1 MANWFSGS
9 PGSYTTRDLLDP
21 QQRALFNNIGSYYN
35 AAFSGGKGFPQ
46 YKGDYTAPMNEAET
60 KAIANQGDL
69 ANAYAS
75 WRSSFTPDYINPE
88 VDANELRKYNEN
100 FYGTA
105 GRPGVRALTD
115 EAFAGNSGYWG
126 VERAQADLNAY
137 KDTVTDPYQ
146 NWRSTALQN
155 SYANA
160 LNYATTGNVVN
171 TTNQSLQ
178 QVPRLIQQYGLD
190 QQYKEWVRTRP
201 ETAGNIDAALKFID
215 LTTTAQEYEPGS
227 NSQWGTV
234 GSIIG
239 GATGIVA
246 APMTGGLSIPL
257 AASIGGGIGGL
268 FDNNNSGGSAYNI
281 PQAAQNYY
289 TQSRQDA
296 FQKDYLDILKKA
308 YAQQGT
314 VNRYG
319 VPETIGSS
327 IGYRS
332 Y

>member
-9 PGSYTTRDLLDP
+9 SGGYKTVDLLN
-21 QQRALFNNIGSYYN
+21 QQQKDLMQSIGSYYGN
-35 AAFSGGKGFPQ
+35 AFAGGKGFPQ
-46 YKGDYTAPMNEAET
+46 YSGEYAAPMNESET
-60 KAIANQGDL
+60 QAIANQADL

-75 WRSSFTPDYINPE
+75 WRSSYTPGFINPE

-126 VERAQADLNAY
+126 GARAQADLNAY

-155 SYANA
+155 SYTNA
-160 LNYATTGNVVN
+160 LNYAKTGSEVN

-190 QQYKEWVRTRP
+190 QAYKEWVRTRP
-201 ETAGNIDAALKFID
+201 ESSGNIDAALKFID
-215 LTTTAQEYEPGS
+215 LTTMAQEYEPGT
-227 NSQWGTV
+227 NSQWGTL
-234 GSIIG
+234 GSILG
-239 GATGIVA
+239 GAAGIVA

-268 FDNNNSGGSAYNI
+268 FDNNNAGGGGANAI
-281 PQAAQNYY
+281 NTATQNYY
-289 TQSRQDA
+289 TQSQQNA
-296 FQKDYLDILKKA
+296 FQKEYLDILKKA
-308 YAQQGT
+308 YSQQGT

-319 VPETIGSS
+319 VPETISS
-327 IGYRS
+327 YT
-332 Y
+332 